1 MLKVKQQMEAEQAL
15 EVEKT
20 KVTEELAE
28 SKTLAQKA
36 VVEQSVQAKQ
46 AAANAEATQKAASE
60 KEANEKKAAEEKAKS
75 ESEAAKA
82 EAEKKAAVEK
92 KAAEEKA
99 KVEAKKAEAAR
110 AKAEADA
117 KILAEKKEKE
127 SKKSGLVDK
136 MNKELDQFSVTLS
149 KKHFDAAAQIH
160 QELKEDGFDD
170 VPFKVHTNDIYKKS
184 FTFPQIAH
192 NDYAVDQ
199 FESLAVAEQNLN
211 SDPASENQFDQFL
224 KASDEVASNLKDRY
238 KDQWIDPKDDRA
250 TTSE

>member
-1 MLKVKQQMEAEQAL
+1 
-15 EVEKT
+15 
-20 KVTEELAE
+20 LAE

-36 VVEQSVQAKQ
+36 AVEQSVQAKQ
-46 AAANAEATQKAASE
+46 QAANAEAAQKAAAE
-60 KEANEKKAAEEKAKS
+60 KEANEKKAAEEKAKA

-82 EAEKKAAVEK
+82 EAEKKAVAEK

-99 KVEAKKAEAAR
+99 KVEAKKAAE
-110 AKAEADA
+110 AKAKADAEA

-127 SKKSGLVDK
+127 SKKSRLVEK

-149 KKHFDAAAQIH
+149 KKHFDAAVQIH
-160 QELKEDGFDD
+160 QELKDDGFDD
-170 VPFKVHTNDIYKKS
+170 VAFKVHTNDIYKKS

-211 SDPASENQFDQFL
+211 GDPSSDNQFDQFL
-224 KASDEVASNLKDRY
+224 KAADEVASNLKDRY
-238 KDQWIDPKDDRA
+238 KDQWIDPKDDRSSS
-250 TTSE
+250 SE